1 MCLTCVS
8 AAHTIFIVIFLG
20 MHALFHLRLHVAACN
35 QRMITLTEQKGA
47 ADSCLTGRDG
57 RSCCKGT
64 RAPVYWPAPGAGS
77 LVPETSQGS
86 DTGHPPSCQ
95 SETEPPED
103 SLEDECRVFVLLDA
117 VNGRAPSRTTDN
129 VQHGAKILAPIRCPS
144 KPHTTEKE
152 TEQGRNKSKSLI
164 QDQCVNIVEQS

>member
-1 MCLTCVS
+1 M
-8 AAHTIFIVIFLG
+8 
-20 MHALFHLRLHVAACN
+20 
-35 QRMITLTEQKGA
+35 
-47 ADSCLTGRDG
+47 TGRDG

-117 VNGRAPSRTTDN
+117 VNGRAPSRTTEN

-164 QDQCVNIVEQS
+164 QDQCVNIVEQSSLVGSLISSPLGVTFCHYSEKNKKNLSSSTNF